1 MDKRVVIAIALC
13 VVIWMVFAPKK
24 AEQEPTQT
32 TQTGEQQQQIA
43 AQTGQQK
50 VAVPASS
57 IQKTTSQAN
66 LVKSPKLAEKR
77 TVLENDDFSCAF
89 TNHGAKLVSI
99 KLNKF
104 KKTLTPDSENIELI
118 FDNLNKFGVPGWSFV
133 INDSLY
139 KDSEIYYYTKT
150 QTKNNITYLVSIGPV
165 AIEKTFSISDDG
177 YLINSKLK
185 VKNTSNRKISL
196 TPYLELPQSMRT
208 EEKKTSFFFGYPNKL
223 SAVVN
228 INDKI
233 KRVELGKA
241 SDKDAQE
248 LFGNI
253 RWLGVDDKYFI
264 KAVMPTLTLG
274 EQILFEKDES
284 DFRNVKLRY
293 PLKEIPSGGEKEFGF
308 NLYAG
313 PKEITRLEALGNN
326 FYKAIDLGD
335 WIGPIARPI
344 LSLLK
349 WIHKYIPNYG
359 LAIILLTIL
368 VKMLLYPISRKQYK
382 SMEGMKKLQ
391 PQISA
396 LKEKFK
402 GDKQKLN
409 VETMNLFKTHKVNPM
424 SGCFPMLL
432 QMPVFFA
439 LYRVLYN
446 SIELRHSPFVFWIT
460 DLSAPD
466 PYYITPI
473 LMGVTMY
480 LQQTLMPQPS
490 TDPTQAKVMKFMPIM
505 FALFMLAL
513 PSGLVIYIFV
523 SSLLSVVTQQFK
535 NIRKGGS
542 SWNGKNLVANLLP
555 KLKKKQ

>member
-1 MDKRVVIAIALC
+1 
-13 VVIWMVFAPKK
+13 
-24 AEQEPTQT
+24 
-32 TQTGEQQQQIA
+32 
-43 AQTGQQK
+43 
-50 VAVPASS
+50 
-57 IQKTTSQAN
+57 
-66 LVKSPKLAEKR
+66 
-77 TVLENDDFSCAF
+77 
-89 TNHGAKLVSI
+89 
-99 KLNKF
+99 
-104 KKTLTPDSENIELI
+104 
-118 FDNLNKFGVPGWSFV
+118 
-133 INDSLY
+133 
-139 KDSEIYYYTKT
+139 
-150 QTKNNITYLVSIGPV
+150 
-165 AIEKTFSISDDG
+165 
-177 YLINSKLK
+177 
-185 VKNTSNRKISL
+185 
-196 TPYLELPQSMRT
+196 
-208 EEKKTSFFFGYPNKL
+208 
-223 SAVVN
+223 
-228 INDKI
+228 
-233 KRVELGKA
+233 
-241 SDKDAQE
+241 
-248 LFGNI
+248 
-253 RWLGVDDKYFI
+253 
-264 KAVMPTLTLG
+264 MPTLTLG